1 MWLQHILTEHHINQ
15 DYMEKWNLHMNNSSL
30 EGFPTI
36 DQSLLENLSIN
47 KETQVRI
54 KNQYPLTQ
62 VRIIA
67 RKINNSKSSG
77 RNTVSFVFL
86 KNVVEVEGC
95 VEMQ

>member
-1 MWLQHILTEHHINQ
+1 
-15 DYMEKWNLHMNNSSL
+15 MNNSSL

-77 RNTVSFVFL
+77 RNTFSFVFL